1 MAGLTSTSHDLVLED
16 KIVLANNSVSRDVIY
31 SVDEAMWETMFSPEW
46 KERTCSVFTAG
57 GEVEEVESGYA
68 LATSTRTA
76 TKNYQDAFVFCTVC
90 WNCLSVRLAL
100 MLLLEA
106 CYI

>member
-1 MAGLTSTSHDLVLED
+1 MTRGRR
-16 KIVLANNSVSRDVIY
+16 SV
-31 SVDEAMWETMFSPEW
+31 MKQCFSPEW
-46 KERTCSVFTAG
+46 KERTCSGVFAAG

-76 TKNYQDAFVFCTVC
+76 SKNYQDAFVFCTVC

-100 MLLLEA
+100 MLLLKA